1 MTVVVLLHFLKGN
14 RCKTVDI
21 RTGIQHQIVLPNER
35 PVVGI
40 GVAVDVTEQHVAS
53 GHVRPGH
60 HGVMA
65 ERHLPLAVTNEV
77 QVIHAL
83 EEVFEVA
90 LLDPVPVVVSDDE
103 VLFALELLQ
112 VLFGRLLVSEQQ
124 VAKNIDGIAVGN
136 LGIPV
141 SD

>member
-1 MTVVVLLHFLKGN
+1 
-14 RCKTVDI
+14 
-21 RTGIQHQIVLPNER
+21 
-35 PVVGI
+35 
-40 GVAVDVTEQHVAS
+40 
-53 GHVRPGH
+53 
-60 HGVMA
+60 MA

-83 EEVFEVA
+83 QEGFEVA
-90 LLDPVPVVVSDDE
+90 LLDPVPVAASDDE
-103 VLFALELLQ
+103 VLYALELLQ

>member
-1 MTVVVLLHFLKGN
+1 
-14 RCKTVDI
+14 
-21 RTGIQHQIVLPNER
+21 
-35 PVVGI
+35 
-40 GVAVDVTEQHVAS
+40 
-53 GHVRPGH
+53 
-60 HGVMA
+60 MA

-136 LGIPV
+136 LGILV

>member
-1 MTVVVLLHFLKGN
+1 
-14 RCKTVDI
+14 
-21 RTGIQHQIVLPNER
+21 
-35 PVVGI
+35 
-40 GVAVDVTEQHVAS
+40 
-53 GHVRPGH
+53 
-60 HGVMA
+60 MA

-112 VLFGRLLVSEQQ
+112 VLFGRLLVSGTTGRQEYRRYRRW
-124 VAKNIDGIAVGN
+124 
-136 LGIPV
+136 
-141 SD
+141 

>member
-1 MTVVVLLHFLKGN
+1 
-14 RCKTVDI
+14 
-21 RTGIQHQIVLPNER
+21 
-35 PVVGI
+35 
-40 GVAVDVTEQHVAS
+40 
-53 GHVRPGH
+53 
-60 HGVMA
+60 
-65 ERHLPLAVTNEV
+65 V

>member
-1 MTVVVLLHFLKGN
+1 
-14 RCKTVDI
+14 
-21 RTGIQHQIVLPNER
+21 
-35 PVVGI
+35 
-40 GVAVDVTEQHVAS
+40 
-53 GHVRPGH
+53 
-60 HGVMA
+60 MA

-112 VLFGRLLVSEQQ
+112 VLFGRLLASEQQ

>member
-1 MTVVVLLHFLKGN
+1 
-14 RCKTVDI
+14 
-21 RTGIQHQIVLPNER
+21 
-35 PVVGI
+35 
-40 GVAVDVTEQHVAS
+40 
-53 GHVRPGH
+53 
-60 HGVMA
+60 MA

>member
-1 MTVVVLLHFLKGN
+1 M
-14 RCKTVDI
+14 C
-21 RTGIQHQIVLPNER
+21 
-35 PVVGI
+35 
-40 GVAVDVTEQHVAS
+40 
-53 GHVRPGH
+53 GH

>member
-1 MTVVVLLHFLKGN
+1 MSDVATAVS
-14 RCKTVDI
+14 
-21 RTGIQHQIVLPNER
+21 PNSRAASSAAR
-35 PVVGI
+35 PS
-40 GVAVDVTEQHVAS
+40 Q
-53 GHVRPGH
+53 
-60 HGVMA
+60 
-65 ERHLPLAVTNEV
+65 
-77 QVIHAL
+77 HAL

>member
-1 MTVVVLLHFLKGN
+1 
-14 RCKTVDI
+14 
-21 RTGIQHQIVLPNER
+21 
-35 PVVGI
+35 
-40 GVAVDVTEQHVAS
+40 
-53 GHVRPGH
+53 
-60 HGVMA
+60 MA

-90 LLDPVPVVVSDDE
+90 LLDPVPVVVSDDG

>member
-1 MTVVVLLHFLKGN
+1 
-14 RCKTVDI
+14 
-21 RTGIQHQIVLPNER
+21 
-35 PVVGI
+35 
-40 GVAVDVTEQHVAS
+40 
-53 GHVRPGH
+53 
-60 HGVMA
+60 MA

-136 LGIPV
+136 LGISV

>member
-1 MTVVVLLHFLKGN
+1 
-14 RCKTVDI
+14 
-21 RTGIQHQIVLPNER
+21 
-35 PVVGI
+35 
-40 GVAVDVTEQHVAS
+40 
-53 GHVRPGH
+53 
-60 HGVMA
+60 MA

-124 VAKNIDGIAVGN
+124 VAKNIDGIAVGTK
-136 LGIPV
+136 LGIC
-141 SD
+141 S

>member
-1 MTVVVLLHFLKGN
+1 M
-14 RCKTVDI
+14 
-21 RTGIQHQIVLPNER
+21 
-35 PVVGI
+35 
-40 GVAVDVTEQHVAS
+40 
-53 GHVRPGH
+53 
-60 HGVMA
+60 
-65 ERHLPLAVTNEV
+65 PLAVTNEV